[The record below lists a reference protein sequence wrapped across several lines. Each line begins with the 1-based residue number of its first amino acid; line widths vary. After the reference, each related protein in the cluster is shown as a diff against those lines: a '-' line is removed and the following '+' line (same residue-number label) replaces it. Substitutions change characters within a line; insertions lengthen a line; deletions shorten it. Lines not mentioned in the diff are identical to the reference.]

1 MTDAKQIARRLIKA
15 HRESWLYN
23 VAVTP
28 LVIARAPILLTSLA
42 LAKVSGWLWT
52 VGDVI
57 PGWRR

>member
-1 MTDAKQIARRLIKA
+1 MTDAKQIARGLSKA
-15 HRESWLYN
+15 QQKAWLYN

-52 VGDVI
+52 VGDAI